1 MVAVG
6 VERRREVGR
15 RISST
20 SSSRAVKVMF
30 NGQGLVE
37 AGCTRYGGGNYVRA
51 VMGAEPAMM
60 DG

>member
-37 AGCTRYGGGNYVRA
+37 AGCRYGGGNYVRA
-51 VMGAEPAMM
+51 VMGAEPAMI